1 MTIERLCNGSVNE
14 GYLQAAVEGL
24 QTAPVVGLRKSGV
37 GLGGA
42 AVLEKL
48 NIFIRLPALASKEPP
63 PIRMLPRKTS
73 SMKREIED
81 WSVTVLSM

>member
-63 PIRMLPRKTS
+63 PIRVLPRKTS
-73 SMKREIED
+73 AMKREIED